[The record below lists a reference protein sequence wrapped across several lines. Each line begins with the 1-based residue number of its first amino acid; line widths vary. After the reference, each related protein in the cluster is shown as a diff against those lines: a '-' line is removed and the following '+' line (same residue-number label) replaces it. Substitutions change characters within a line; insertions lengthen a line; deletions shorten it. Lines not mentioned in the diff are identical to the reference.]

1 MAEYLFSYGTLQ
13 PELAPAEIASLVSQ
27 LRPIGRASIPGI
39 LYDLGDYPGAVVGDM
54 NLKVWG
60 QVFELPTDP
69 GVLRQLDDY
78 EEFFAAEIE
87 RSQFVRTECNAT
99 LDNGRMI
106 RVWVYMYN
114 RDPSRSPRI
123 ANGSFTGRKK

>member
-1 MAEYLFSYGTLQ
+1 MAEDLISYATLQ

-27 LRPIGRASIPGI
+27 LRPLGRASIPGI
-39 LYDLGDYPGAVVGDM
+39 LYDLGDYPGAVGGNK

-78 EEFFAAEIE
+78 EEFSAAEIE
-87 RSQFVRTECNAT
+87 RSQFMRTECNAT
-99 LDNGRMI
+99 LDNGRVI
-106 RVWVYMYN
+106 KVWVYVYN
-114 RDPSRSPRI
+114 RDPSSAPRI